1 MEAEVNIHL
10 NGQPTSVRDGSTIG
24 DLIRAK
30 GLDPATVVVERNL
43 TIVPADEWDCI
54 SLEENDALEVLRFVG
69 GG

>member
-1 MEAEVNIHL
+1 MNIHL

-24 DLIRAK
+24 DLIRAN

-43 TIVPADEWDCI
+43 VIVPTDDWDCTA
-54 SLEENDALEVLRFVG
+54 LEANDTLEVLRFVG